1 MPAKKPTECCQNL
14 DKLAKESIYE
24 ACKTECVKDRCC
36 MGDCI
41 GRGFGFIKDG
51 KFDKDSALK
60 SVNTAFA
67 GNAEWIPV
75 SSAKV
80 V

>member
-1 MPAKKPTECCQNL
+1 
-14 DKLAKESIYE
+14 
-24 ACKTECVKDRCC
+24 

-41 GRGFGFIKDG
+41 GKGLGFMKDG
-51 KFDKDSALK
+51 KFDKDTALK

-75 SSAKV
+75 SSAAKLFNFFFNFDSFRSQQKLSMTAYLSV
-80 V
+80 SV